1 MIMRKNKRIDWEKR
15 QYEMASA
22 IFFQDIRNYDIQA
35 FPYNRVGEWDRLVK
49 CAASDAVRAAKVFI
63 HEFRNNNHCNTSED
77 G

>member
-1 MIMRKNKRIDWEKR
+1 MILSKKKKIDWEKR

-22 IFFQDIRNYDIQA
+22 IFFQDIRNHDIQA
-35 FPYNRVGEWDRLVK
+35 FPYNRIGEWDRLVE

-63 HEFRNNNHCNTSED
+63 RECRNNNKANNSKD

>member
-1 MIMRKNKRIDWEKR
+1 MIMSKKKKIDWEKR

-35 FPYNRVGEWDRLVK
+35 FPYNRIGEWDRLVE
-49 CAASDAVRAAKVFI
+49 CAASDAVRASKVFI
-63 HEFRNNNHCNTSED
+63 RECRNNNNANNSKD

>member
-1 MIMRKNKRIDWEKR
+1 MSKKKKIDWEKR
-15 QYEMASA
+15 QYDMASA

-35 FPYNRVGEWDRLVK
+35 FPYNRVVEWDRLVQ

-63 HEFRNNNHCNTSED
+63 RECKKNNNSNTSQD

>member
-1 MIMRKNKRIDWEKR
+1 MSKKKKINWEKR

-35 FPYNRVGEWDRLVK
+35 FPYNRIGEWDRLVQ
-49 CAASDAVRAAKVFI
+49 CAASDAVMAAKVFI
-63 HEFRNNNHCNTSED
+63 RECRNSNHANASED